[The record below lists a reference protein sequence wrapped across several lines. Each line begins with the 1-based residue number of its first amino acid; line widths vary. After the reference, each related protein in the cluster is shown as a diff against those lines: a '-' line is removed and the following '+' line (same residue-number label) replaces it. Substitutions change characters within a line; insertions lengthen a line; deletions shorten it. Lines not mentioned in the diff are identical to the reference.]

1 MCTFVPRNF
10 FYIMARKRN
19 DIVLAPLEDGNQKYA
34 IRSNADVVCFTGNT
48 GGGKEM
54 PLDEPV
60 LTVNGWKQMG
70 DIRIGDELV
79 APLNREPSVV
89 TGIYP
94 QGVKPIYKITTSD
107 GRTTR
112 CGWEHLWRI
121 YTEKQVFK
129 SRSGLGGFF
138 VKTTQE
144 IKEEYLDKG
153 KNVYLPVALPYLGK
167 EKDLPIDP
175 YVLGVWLG
183 DGCSGHFGF
192 VVSNDERDIVEKISN
207 RLDSTYRLH
216 SDHNYNN
223 RIHKNENVKYVINNL
238 NTIGLNVYSRER
250 FIPQE
255 YLHASIKQRMDLLK
269 GLMDSDGNVE
279 EKNRFSFS
287 TTSTKLKDGFV
298 ELCRG
303 LGYIVGVHKENR
315 TKYESGV
322 CWDISI
328 QTNDIIF
335 SSQKHLSRYYANLEK
350 YKNKNREYKHDFIR
364 IVSIEYI
371 GDMEAQCIMV
381 SNKDHLYIT
390 NDYIVTHNTVALYYA
405 PIEYLASNDNA
416 KIVCFMR
423 NVSDFWGSGKV
434 ADSLKKMYPLVDR
447 SIKKQPHDPIGE
459 IIRRQEDMGMKL
471 YNGSEI
477 KFQQLDNENPI
488 VIDKIAKGLQAKKL
502 IFDECNKFLWRTIS
516 TFFPRLRS
524 DSEGKAQVF
533 LAQNPER
540 ECFMRKMCGKGK
552 HGGGWIN
559 DDGTLDKSMDG
570 VVMFFFMPDGDYER
584 AIWGRTK
591 KEVYEKGKELIDE
604 RLAVDPDMSY
614 EDFILS
620 MAFFTFDVRDN
631 KKMLAKNKSYRGL
644 AANSATAQSSYAA
657 NWNYS
662 LTDEEEEVED
672 LSNVELST
680 IDVERMFR
688 PVEIPRDSVL
698 EKRFM
703 TMDMATT
710 GFDNLILK
718 YWEKWTKIGFICR
731 DIKFSTLNSN
741 RDAVIMAIQFRDK
754 HNLQESE
761 MMIDVQG
768 FGYLREC
775 FPNSKQFSGAEQAS
789 NRGKAQFKTR
799 KDEAG
804 HITMQMIKAGLIHY
818 EPRLAQSH
826 YYHQNMKRSGGT
838 TILKHM
844 LFESRIFQ
852 FFKTPNGRIA
862 MMNKEAMKSLLKGM
876 SPDLFD
882 NCILM
887 CGSMIYDCHRMLRDD
902 AGLMR
907 KTLEASDMLS
917 LLGVNGQE
925 EVDTRLERPKIK
937 INNDWMLQT
946 LSTI

>member
-1 MCTFVPRNF
+1 
-10 FYIMARKRN
+10 MARKRN

-34 IRSNADVVCFTGNT
+34 IRSNAD
-48 GGGKEM
+48 
-54 PLDEPV
+54 
-60 LTVNGWKQMG
+60 
-70 DIRIGDELV
+70 
-79 APLNREPSVV
+79 
-89 TGIYP
+89 
-94 QGVKPIYKITTSD
+94 
-107 GRTTR
+107 
-112 CGWEHLWRI
+112 
-121 YTEKQVFK
+121 
-129 SRSGLGGFF
+129 
-138 VKTTQE
+138 
-144 IKEEYLDKG
+144 
-153 KNVYLPVALPYLGK
+153 
-167 EKDLPIDP
+167 
-175 YVLGVWLG
+175 
-183 DGCSGHFGF
+183 F
-192 VVSNDERDIVEKISN
+192 VV
-207 RLDSTYRLH
+207 LAGPT
-216 SDHNYNN
+216 
-223 RIHKNENVKYVINNL
+223 
-238 NTIGLNVYSRER
+238 G
-250 FIPQE
+250 
-255 YLHASIKQRMDLLK
+255 
-269 GLMDSDGNVE
+269 
-279 EKNRFSFS
+279 
-287 TTSTKLKDGFV
+287 
-298 ELCRG
+298 
-303 LGYIVGVHKENR
+303 
-315 TKYESGV
+315 SGK
-322 CWDISI
+322 S
-328 QTNDIIF
+328 
-335 SSQKHLSRYYANLEK
+335 Y
-350 YKNKNREYKHDFIR
+350 
-364 IVSIEYI
+364 
-371 GDMEAQCIMV
+371 
-381 SNKDHLYIT
+381 
-390 NDYIVTHNTVALYYA
+390 ALYYA
-405 PIEYLASNDNA
+405 PIEYLAMNDNA
-416 KIVCFMR
+416 KMVCFMR
-423 NVSDFWGSGKV
+423 NVSDFWGAGKV
-434 ADSLKKMYPLVDR
+434 NDTLKQMYPLVDR
-447 SIKKQPHDPIGE
+447 SVKKQPHDPIGE
-459 IIRRQEDMGMKL
+459 IIRRQEDMGLKL
-471 YNGSEI
+471 YNGSEL

-502 IFDECNKFLWRTIS
+502 IFDEANKFLWRTIT
-516 TFFPRLRS
+516 TFMPRLRS
-524 DSEGKAQVF
+524 DSAGKAQIF

-540 ECFMRKMCGKGK
+540 ECFMRKICGKGA

-559 DDGTLDKSMDG
+559 DDGTVDKSMDG
-570 VVMFFFMPDGDYER
+570 VVMFFYMHEGDMDKMY
-584 AIWGRTK
+584 WGRTK
-591 KEVYEKGKELIDE
+591 REVYEKAKDYIDM
-604 RLAVDPDMSY
+604 RMKDDPDMTY

-620 MAFFTFDVRDN
+620 MVFFTFDIRDN
-631 KKMLAKNKSYRGL
+631 KKMLAKNKSYRGMT
-644 AANSATAQSSYAA
+644 ANSATAASSYAN

-662 LTDEEEEVED
+662 ITDEEEEMED

-688 PVEIPRDSVL
+688 PPRDSVL

-731 DIKFSTLNSN
+731 DIKYSTLNSN

-789 NRGKAQFKTR
+789 NRGKSQFKTR

-818 EPRLAQSH
+818 EPRLKDMH

-852 FFKTPNGRIA
+852 FSKTPNGRIA

-917 LLGVNGQE
+917 LLGVNGADE
-925 EVDTRLERPKIK
+925 IDTRLERPKIK
-937 INNDWMLQT
+937 INNEWMLQT

>member
-1 MCTFVPRNF
+1 
-10 FYIMARKRN
+10 MARKHN

-48 GGGKEM
+48 GGGKM
-54 PLDEPV
+54 NPIDEPV

-70 DIRIGDELV
+70 DINIGDELFS
-79 APLNREPSVV
+79 PLNTEPSFV
-89 TGIYP
+89 TGIYKH
-94 QGVKPIYKITTSD
+94 GVKPVYKITTSD
-107 GRTTR
+107 GRTSR
-112 CGWEHLWRI
+112 CGLEHLWMVRTNTMVQKHRKNGSSSF
-121 YTEKQVFK
+121 Y
-129 SRSGLGGFF
+129 
-138 VKTTQE
+138 VKTTKE

-153 KNVYLPVALPYLGK
+153 KSIFIPVARAFDGK
-167 EKDLPIDP
+167 ETDLPIDP

-183 DGCSGHFGF
+183 DGVKGCSLLTI
-192 VVSNDERDIVEKISN
+192 SNDEQDIIEEISV
-207 RLDSTYRLH
+207 RLGTTYHLH
-216 SDHNYNN
+216 NNTSYHNWF
-223 RIHKNENVKYVINNL
+223 HKNEK
-238 NTIGLNVYSRER
+238 TIEVQKAISEYGLDVYSRER

-255 YLHASIKQRMDLLK
+255 YLFASIEQRKQLLY
-269 GLMDSDGNVE
+269 GLMDSDGNVDS
-279 EKNRFSFS
+279 KNRYRFS
-287 TTSTKLKDGFV
+287 TTSEKIKDGFI

-303 LGYIVGVHKENR
+303 LGYVVTVGEDRREKVK
-315 TKYESGV
+315 SGIT
-322 CWDISI
+322 WTIRI
-328 QTNDIIF
+328 HTNDIIF
-335 SSQKHLSRYYANLEK
+335 SSNKHIDRYN
-350 YKNKNREYKHDFIR
+350 KNKESEIGKEKRCEYVNDHIKITN
-364 IVSIEYI
+364 IEYV
-371 GDMEAQCIMV
+371 GDMECQCIMV
-381 SNKDHLYIT
+381 SNKDHVYCA

-540 ECFMRKMCGKGK
+540 ECFMRKMCGKGE

-662 LTDEEEEVED
+662 LTDEEEELED

-688 PVEIPRDSVL
+688 PVEIPRDSVC

-925 EVDTRLERPKIK
+925 EIDTRLERPKIK

>member
-1 MCTFVPRNF
+1 
-10 FYIMARKRN
+10 MARKRN

-48 GGGKEM
+48 GGGK
-54 PLDEPV
+54 
-60 LTVNGWKQMG
+60 
-70 DIRIGDELV
+70 
-79 APLNREPSVV
+79 S
-89 TGIYP
+89 Y
-94 QGVKPIYKITTSD
+94 
-107 GRTTR
+107 
-112 CGWEHLWRI
+112 
-121 YTEKQVFK
+121 
-129 SRSGLGGFF
+129 
-138 VKTTQE
+138 
-144 IKEEYLDKG
+144 
-153 KNVYLPVALPYLGK
+153 
-167 EKDLPIDP
+167 
-175 YVLGVWLG
+175 
-183 DGCSGHFGF
+183 
-192 VVSNDERDIVEKISN
+192 
-207 RLDSTYRLH
+207 
-216 SDHNYNN
+216 
-223 RIHKNENVKYVINNL
+223 
-238 NTIGLNVYSRER
+238 
-250 FIPQE
+250 
-255 YLHASIKQRMDLLK
+255 
-269 GLMDSDGNVE
+269 
-279 EKNRFSFS
+279 
-287 TTSTKLKDGFV
+287 
-298 ELCRG
+298 
-303 LGYIVGVHKENR
+303 
-315 TKYESGV
+315 
-322 CWDISI
+322 
-328 QTNDIIF
+328 
-335 SSQKHLSRYYANLEK
+335 
-350 YKNKNREYKHDFIR
+350 
-364 IVSIEYI
+364 
-371 GDMEAQCIMV
+371 
-381 SNKDHLYIT
+381 
-390 NDYIVTHNTVALYYA
+390 ALYYA
-405 PIEYLASNDNA
+405 PIEYLATNDNA

-423 NVSDFWGSGKV
+423 NVADFWGAGKV
-434 ADSLKKMYPLVDR
+434 NDTLKKMYPLVDR
-447 SIKKQPHDPIGE
+447 SVKKQPHDPIGE

-540 ECFMRKMCGKGK
+540 ECFMRKMCGKGE

-591 KEVYEKGKELIDE
+591 KEVYEKGKDLIDE

-662 LTDEEEEVED
+662 LTDEEEDVED

-718 YWEKWTKIGFICR
+718 YWEKWSKVGFFCR
-731 DIKFSTLNSN
+731 DIKYSTLNNN

-804 HITMQMIKAGLIHY
+804 HITMQMIKAGLSHY
-818 EPRLAQSH
+818 EPRLKDMH

-852 FFKTPNGRIA
+852 FSKTPNGRIA

-925 EVDTRLERPKIK
+925 EIDTRLERPKIK